1 MYRSQ
6 WAMLSRDPL
15 ILQRKLGSGFRCH
28 IKGCVDN
35 EEVSK
40 KDSCG
45 LNAIRLS
52 KRKQDIWYTR
62 KSIVVEEFAHYSI

>member
-15 ILQRKLGSGFRCH
+15 VLQRKLGSGFRCH

-35 EEVSK
+35 EDQK
-40 KDSCG
+40 R
-45 LNAIRLS
+45 IR
-52 KRKQDIWYTR
+52 
-62 KSIVVEEFAHYSI
+62 VG